1 MFLSIRTTIAAL
13 LAAVALP
20 AGALAAGSPGTGSHD
35 HTSPVATKQAKPA
48 PAPPSAAS
56 GRQSVQGVV
65 QSLTPAAIVVKQL
78 DGTTVSVP
86 YDKKTHF
93 FIEGKKAEVGDVKS
107 GYVLVASWN
116 AGKAATTL
124 RFLRPS

>member
-1 MFLSIRTTIAAL
+1 MPLAIRTTIAAL
-13 LAAVALP
+13 LAAAALP
-20 AGALAAGSPGTGSHD
+20 AGALAAASPGKGAHD
-35 HTSPVATKQAKPA
+35 PSPVATKQAKPT
-48 PAPPSAAS
+48 PAQPSAAS

-93 FIEGKKAEVGDVKS
+93 FIEGKRAEVGGVKS

-116 AGKAATTL
+116 TGNAATTL